1 MDKQRVR
8 VTESSRSR
16 LNELKH
22 GGQTYSDVLDRVLP
36 EEAVERLESEE
47 KVSIAVTP
55 EIHDR
60 IFELAGDGVSAYR
73 VVEYYLY
80 REQMKQVVSADEL
93 LDTLYNR
100 GTGMVEE
107 RYIED
112 TETENE

>member
-1 MDKQRVR
+1 MDERVR

-16 LNELKH
+16 LNELKQ
-22 GGQTYSDVLDRVLP
+22 GGQTHSDVLDRILP
-36 EEAVERLESEE
+36 EEADERLENEE
-47 KVSIAVTP
+47 KVSIGVTP

-60 IFELAGDGVSAYR
+60 IFALAGDGVPAYR

-100 GTGMVEE
+100 GTGIAEE

-112 TETENE
+112 TETKNE